1 MKLDK
6 DKKDGGRII
15 NWQLHTLSVQKRK
28 VQQLFNQE
36 VKMPQVQVF
45 TGDSEDRGTHTR
57 SSIIINYDVK
67 SGLVETLNTI
77 YTLVGD
83 GGTDRFFDRDLKDS
97 VCSIF
102 Y

>member
-1 MKLDK
+1 M
-6 DKKDGGRII
+6 
-15 NWQLHTLSVQKRK
+15 
-28 VQQLFNQE
+28 
-36 VKMPQVQVF
+36 
-45 TGDSEDRGTHTR
+45 R